1 MFRFSTF
8 TRRYWTNIININYYI
23 SNVLFVGIGAKKI
36 VKGPILYI
44 ILGFILIAGFFIF
57 TGMMPEYLKA
67 RFSTI
72 YDHFSSSSGTGY
84 HLSNSLMAIGNGGL
98 FGRGLG
104 NGIMKL
110 GYLPEAHTD
119 FIFAVICEELGLI
132 GALLVIGLLF
142 LLYSVHL
149 Y

>member
-1 MFRFSTF
+1 
-8 TRRYWTNIININYYI
+8 
-23 SNVLFVGIGAKKI
+23 
-36 VKGPILYI
+36 
-44 ILGFILIAGFFIF
+44 
-57 TGMMPEYLKA
+57 
-67 RFSTI
+67 
-72 YDHFSSSSGTGY
+72 
-84 HLSNSLMAIGNGGL
+84 MAIGNGGL

>member
-1 MFRFSTF
+1 
-8 TRRYWTNIININYYI
+8 
-23 SNVLFVGIGAKKI
+23 
-36 VKGPILYI
+36 
-44 ILGFILIAGFFIF
+44 
-57 TGMMPEYLKA
+57 
-67 RFSTI
+67 
-72 YDHFSSSSGTGY
+72 
-84 HLSNSLMAIGNGGL
+84 MAIGNGGL

-142 LLYSVHL
+142 FIVFRAFILATKHL
-149 Y
+149 HIL

>member
-1 MFRFSTF
+1 
-8 TRRYWTNIININYYI
+8 
-23 SNVLFVGIGAKKI
+23 
-36 VKGPILYI
+36 
-44 ILGFILIAGFFIF
+44 
-57 TGMMPEYLKA
+57 
-67 RFSTI
+67 
-72 YDHFSSSSGTGY
+72 
-84 HLSNSLMAIGNGGL
+84 
-98 FGRGLG
+98 
-104 NGIMKL
+104 MKL